1 MSDTTNDTSF
11 IDQLKEENSSSS
23 NSANLTTNIL
33 SFIRSLIHLI
43 LVVLLYFSGS
53 SLILYMCKL
62 AQSNILPTEQECF
75 PYTENKPKITQIKT
89 NIFTTF
95 TDPEMSMKLEFPY
108 DDYNSKNSILDSFR
122 EYKNKPSS
130 NFLANY
136 FISIIENLINFNYS
150 SINTIMNTLNGLPE
164 FVIMI
169 LGPFIVGFVFFIM
182 TLINLIYVI
191 YLWFANMGWFF
202 KTNTNVSGEGPPNWE
217 DVTLISPFN
226 WSMGACLIILFII
239 LFFVGFGLISF
250 LPAIILFYCFFSCIM
265 YKSLL
270 NDKKSSALTIIKEV
284 LKNYKITIVTII
296 SVFLILLAFSNL
308 GTIPGLFSILT
319 VALIYWGVISINIF
333 KPVNEQHLT
342 EAVSYDQA
350 KKTCTNQVRH
360 KSESWFDLF
369 GGQKGGNITKEL
381 KKLAK
386 THNKNNL

>member
-1 MSDTTNDTSF
+1 MSDTTNDTSL
-11 IDQLKEENSSSS
+11 IDEMKEENSSSS
-23 NSANLTTNIL
+23 SSANLTTNIL

-75 PYTENKPKITQIKT
+75 PYTDNKPNITPIKT

-108 DDYNSKNSILDSFR
+108 DNYNSKNNILDSFR

-169 LGPFIVGFVFFIM
+169 LGPFIVVFVFLIM
-182 TLINLIYVI
+182 SLINIIYVI
-191 YLWFANMGWFF
+191 YLWFANMGWLF
-202 KTNTNVSGEGPPNWE
+202 KTNTNVSGQGSPNWE
-217 DVTLISPFN
+217 DVTLLSPID
-226 WSMGACLIILFII
+226 WSLAVGLIILFTI

-308 GTIPGLFSILT
+308 GTIPGVFSILT

-333 KPVNEQHLT
+333 KPVSEQHLT
-342 EAVSYDQA
+342 AAVSYDQA
-350 KKTCTNQVRH
+350 KKTCTN
-360 KSESWFDLF
+360 KPKGLNSWFGF
-369 GGQKGGNITKEL
+369 GGQSGGNITKEL
-381 KKLAK
+381 KKLSK